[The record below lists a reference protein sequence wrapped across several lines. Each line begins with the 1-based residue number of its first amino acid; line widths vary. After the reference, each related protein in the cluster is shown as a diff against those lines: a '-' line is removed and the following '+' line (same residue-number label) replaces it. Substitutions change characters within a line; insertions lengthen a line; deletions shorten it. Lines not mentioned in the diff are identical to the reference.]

1 MRARVYLGLAGV
13 GLGLAIVAAALA
25 GPPVLPVTWPQP
37 YEPSARTAVLTALAN
52 QAANGA
58 VVDQT
63 VWNHFFKEREDER
76 PDILHPSG
84 VAFLDRLARRAAG
97 DPGCGPLRLFV
108 QRSQYFVE
116 VSSSGTVTYPPGAY
130 IPGKPRSPQE
140 MVAKRAEQ
148 DRLRLEAVRQYLAV
162 NWPQV
167 AVQVELNDPPPT
179 GIPAREG
186 LLIYTPS
193 VRGVFG
199 FLPLPIQGGLSI
211 APEKLARGTPGNDV
225 PSVQG
230 TAPVSAFGSEAASS
244 SPGPGP
250 GGP

>member
-1 MRARVYLGLAGV
+1 MRARVYRGLAGV
-13 GLGLAIVAAALA
+13 GLAFAIVATALA
-25 GPPVLPVTWPQP
+25 GPPVLPVTWPQQYQP
-37 YEPSARTAVLTALAN
+37 HARASVLTALAN

-58 VVDQT
+58 VIDQT
-63 VWNHFFKEREDER
+63 VWNHFFREKEDDR

-84 VAFLDRLARRAAG
+84 VAFLDRMARRAAG
-97 DPGCGPLRLFV
+97 DPGCGPLRLYV
-108 QRSQYFVE
+108 QRSQHFADHNADG
-116 VSSSGTVTYPPGAY
+116 SVTYSPGAY
-130 IPGKPRSPQE
+130 IPGKKLTAQE

-148 DRLRLEAVRQYLAV
+148 DRQRLEAVRQYLAV
-162 NWPQV
+162 NWPHV
-167 AVQVELNDPPPT
+167 AAQVELNDPPPA
-179 GIPAREG
+179 GFPAREG

-211 APEKLARGTPGNDV
+211 APEKLARGTGNDV

-230 TAPVSAFGSEAASS
+230 TAPVSAFGSEASS
-244 SPGPGP
+244 SSASPGP